1 MTTDWY
7 RNRISLAG
15 QSLAPRG
22 HGFCN
27 DAEASFPKPTIPA
40 GINTNHEYNDP
51 NPTGE
56 NS

>member
-7 RNRISLAG
+7 RNRISFAG